1 MNGWSLSELKGLH
14 PFCKLNWAKLNFAHV
29 FIFPIGPEQT
39 SRPNSH
45 GYVRSPSPSIRPQET
60 ILQQRP
66 SIFQGANGKGVITS
80 LDAATQPR
88 IMYVLEQK
96 CWMKQMYCFYWGYI
110 WSKVTVISLLCLFT
124 SLLQFIS
131 SYSHIWPRASLTQ
144 SSCGLLNLCW
154 LWPNSDSSI
163 YPPAMYFGHPP
174 HSSLKP
180 SLTILWDPHHSFK
193 SLH

>member
-131 SYSHIWPRASLTQ
+131 SYSHIWPRASLTCHLVAFWT
-144 SSCGLLNLCW
+144 SAGCGQTLILPFTHQPCILVTPPLL
-154 LWPNSDSSI
+154 PEAKS
-163 YPPAMYFGHPP
+163 
-174 HSSLKP
+174 
-180 SLTILWDPHHSFK
+180 HHSLRSSPFI
-193 SLH
+193 